1 MVYFDNAAT
10 TPLDPEVIEVMSSV
24 MKNNFGNP
32 SSIHT
37 YGREARV
44 LIEDARTTVSSL
56 LNVSPSEI
64 FFTSCGT
71 EAINMALLGC
81 VENIGIKNIITSPIE
96 HHAVLHTLEHLSNAG
111 KCNIHFVKLDSRGN
125 IDQDDLEVKLKS
137 SDHSLVCL
145 MHANNEIGNLLPI
158 KDVGGLCLKY
168 NSLFLCDTVQTM
180 GKFRNS
186 PGDMN
191 IHFAACSAHKFH
203 GPKGIGFLYLNGD
216 MKIDPLL
223 YGGGQERS
231 MRSGTENIY
240 GIIGLAKAFEIAHRN
255 MDADILYIKGLK
267 EYMVNSLKSF
277 ITDVRFNGDSEEKG
291 LHIVLNVSFPRNDK
305 SEMLLY
311 SLDIEGIAASGGS
324 ACTSGSISESHVLK
338 AIGADMNRPAI
349 RVSFSKFNTK
359 EEVDTCVDVIK
370 KIMNV

>member
-1 MVYFDNAAT
+1 MIYFDNAAT

-44 LIEDARTTVSSL
+44 LIEDARKTVSSL

-71 EAINMALLGC
+71 EAINMVLLGC
-81 VENIGIKNIITSPIE
+81 IENIGIKNIITSPIE
-96 HHAVLHTLEHLSNAG
+96 HHAVLHTLEHFSHAG
-111 KCNIHFVKLDSRGN
+111 KCNVHYVKLDSRGN
-125 IDQDDLEVKLKS
+125 IDQDDLEAKLNL
-137 SDHSLVCL
+137 SDRSLVCL
-145 MHANNEIGNLLPI
+145 MHANNEIGNLLPV
-158 KDVGGLCLKY
+158 KDIGELSKKY

-180 GKFRNS
+180 GKFRNN
-186 PGDMN
+186 PGNMN
-191 IHFAACSAHKFH
+191 IHFAACSAHKFN
-203 GPKGIGFLYLNGD
+203 GPKGVGFLYMNGD

-223 YGGGQERS
+223 YGGGQERT

-240 GIIGLAKAFEIAHRN
+240 GIVGLSKAFEIAHRN

-267 EYMVNSLKSF
+267 EYMVSSLKS
-277 ITDVRFNGDSEEKG
+277 IISDIAFNGDSEEKG
-291 LHIVLNVSFPRNDK
+291 LHTILNVSFPRTDK

-324 ACTSGSISESHVLK
+324 ACSSGSISESHVLK

-349 RVSFSKFNTK
+349 RFSFSKFNTK
-359 EEVDTCVDVIK
+359 AEVDECITVLK
-370 KIMNV
+370 KVM

>member
-1 MVYFDNAAT
+1 MIYFDNAAT
-10 TPLDPEVIEVMSSV
+10 TPLDPEVIEVMYSV

-71 EAINMALLGC
+71 EAINMVLLGC
-81 VENIGIKNIITSPIE
+81 VENIGIKNIITSPLE
-96 HHAVLHTLEHLSNAG
+96 HHAVLHKLEHLSKIG
-111 KCNIHFVKLDSRGN
+111 KCNIHFVKLDSLGN
-125 IDQDDLEVKLKS
+125 IDQDDLEIKLKS
-137 SDHSLVCL
+137 SDRSLVCL
-145 MHANNEIGNLLPI
+145 MHANNEIGNLLPV
-158 KDVGGLCLKY
+158 KDIGELCKKY
-168 NSLFLCDTVQTM
+168 NALFLCDTVQTM

-203 GPKGIGFLYLNGD
+203 GPKGIGFLYLNSD
-216 MKIDPLL
+216 MEIDPLL

-240 GIIGLAKAFEIAHRN
+240 GICGLAKAFEIAHRN

-267 EYMVNSLKSF
+267 EYMVNSLKRF
-277 ITDVRFNGDSEEKG
+277 VNDIRFNGESEDKG
-291 LHIVLNVSFPRNDK
+291 LHTILNVSFPRTDK

-324 ACTSGSISESHVLK
+324 ACSSGSVSESHVLK

-349 RVSFSKFNTK
+349 RFSFSKFNTK
-359 EEVDTCVDVIK
+359 KEVDTCVNVIK
-370 KIMNV
+370 KIINV